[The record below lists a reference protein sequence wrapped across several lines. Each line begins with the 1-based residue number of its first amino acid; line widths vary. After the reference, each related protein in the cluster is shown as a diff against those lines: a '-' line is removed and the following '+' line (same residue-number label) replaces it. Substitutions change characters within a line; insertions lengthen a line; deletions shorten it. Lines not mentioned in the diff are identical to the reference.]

1 METKSYTANIV
12 KGYESYECNGDGV
25 VFFKSKEAAENHT
38 FFEIGF
44 VSEVSLILTD
54 EGVEEFNA
62 GKPIF

>member
-1 METKSYTANIV
+1 METKSYTLNIV
-12 KGYESYECNGDGV
+12 KGFESYERNGDGV

-62 GKPIF
+62 GRPIW

>member
-1 METKSYTANIV
+1 MEIKSYTANIV

-38 FFEIGF
+38 FFEVGHI
-44 VSEVSLILTD
+44 SEATLMLTD
-54 EGVEEFNA
+54 EGVVEFNA